1 MLDRVLTRGG
11 ELVARKRKR
20 KEREEEAGFREA
32 PVAVREDERQRLT
45 PVDIQE
51 KVFRLAFRGYSERDV
66 DEFLDKITEDL
77 AALHEENKRLREQLA
92 EGGGAPGG
100 LEEAQR
106 QAEGIVRQAREHA
119 ARLVEDAEAQA
130 AAGGAIPASGGLST
144 SFLLR
149 ERRFLQQMAGLIQD
163 HARRLKEEARQARS
177 ASPEPSQEESAA
189 PVGVSPPPPP
199 PRPEPSAPASGTE
212 GVPSAGTSG
221 STVEPQPEPEPGQPI
236 VLPQAPEE
244 STAPWTQVDPTD
256 EPGESEDQ
264 DRDPL
269 LSAWESAFTAEGGA
283 EPPGDKAALY
293 RSEVQS
299 RKDDKGEP
307 SLRELFWG
315 DEG

>member
-1 MLDRVLTRGG
+1 
-11 ELVARKRKR
+11 VARKRKR
-20 KEREEEAGFREA
+20 KEREAEPGFAEATVAA
-32 PVAVREDERQRLT
+32 PEDERQRLT

-66 DEFLDKITEDL
+66 DEFLDRITEDL

-92 EGGGAPGG
+92 EGGGTPGG

-106 QAEGIVRQAREHA
+106 QAEAIVRQAREHA
-119 ARLVEDAEAQA
+119 ARLVEDAGARSA
-130 AAGGAIPASGGLST
+130 TGGAMLASAGLGT
-144 SFLLR
+144 SFLLQ

-177 ASPEPSQEESAA
+177 ASPEPSQEEEKPAEPAAA
-189 PVGVSPPPPP
+189 PAPPPAPP
-199 PRPEPSAPASGTE
+199 QEPSGPASGTGE
-212 GVPSAGTSG
+212 VPSAANSG
-221 STVEPQPEPEPGQPI
+221 STEPPTPEPERDQPA

-244 STAPWTQVDPTD
+244 ATAPWSQVDPVP
-256 EPGESEDQ
+256 EQGEGEDQ

-283 EPPGDKAALY
+283 EPQGENAALY
-293 RSEVQS
+293 PSEV
-299 RKDDKGEP
+299 RNHKDDEGEP